1 MLHILLLNAMIHT
14 STAYQKENKGRD
26 RRKWTGVRPGHSGN
40 PKISGRV
47 IRVLEISGFRN
58 YYPKFV

>member
-26 RRKWTGVRPGHSGN
+26 RRKGTGGN
-40 PKISGRV
+40 KLMFLLFFDFFSSNLQESC
-47 IRVLEISGFRN
+47 VLLH
-58 YYPKFV
+58 